1 MNKFKWLAIWLLGI
15 ILVNLGLHSVVI
27 AQAVHLEDNSEY
39 FSSNGSATDLVDKI
53 HGKIPEERTDLD
65 HVNSLTA
72 CVDLWLSWWHNYTI
86 TLTLCYLKAHIND
99 YLQYVTYFWLTAA
112 TIFLIRNWFK
122 IVTSQNREKE
132 IESFK
137 KRFIYLVIWVV
148 LLVSFYIIIDI
159 FVSIVNLVLE

>member
-1 MNKFKWLAIWLLGI
+1 M
-15 ILVNLGLHSVVI
+15 
-27 AQAVHLEDNSEY
+27 
-39 FSSNGSATDLVDKI
+39 
-53 HGKIPEERTDLD
+53 
-65 HVNSLTA
+65 
-72 CVDLWLSWWHNYTI
+72 
-86 TLTLCYLKAHIND
+86 KAHIND